1 MLTFMDSKL
10 PHDWQMSEKK
20 SHIFQNRKSYEISS
34 TDIYIGEYLEF
45 IIHVF
50 YWCIPLDHEIYT
62 KCKKKTSNLIEVIS
76 AYNICSGIKSQ
87 QAKKTISHSV
97 PKTFDFSQNSS
108 VPFHQVTFYYS
119 ISYVLLIDKPN
130 ESCKD
135 SIKFERNALSTTKKA
150 FKKKT
155 KKYYTSKDKY
165 PNFTNFFRTSKSN
178 NSNLS
183 NGKQRT

>member
-1 MLTFMDSKL
+1 M
-10 PHDWQMSEKK
+10 K
-20 SHIFQNRKSYEISS
+20 SILN
-34 TDIYIGEYLEF
+34 
-45 IIHVF
+45 V
-50 YWCIPLDHEIYT
+50 
-62 KCKKKTSNLIEVIS
+62 KKKRSNLIEFIS

-108 VPFHQVTFYYS
+108 GPFHQVTFYYS
-119 ISYVLLIDKPN
+119 ISYVLLIDKRN
-130 ESCKD
+130 ESCKN

-150 FKKKT
+150 FKKKR
-155 KKYYTSKDKY
+155 KEYYTRKDKY

-178 NSNLS
+178 NSNLL